1 VRCQFD
7 AIARR
12 YDQGAPGSTGRLG
25 HHIWAPSQPAVLMS
39 VWGYDAGLEES
50 CRYEVDAPA
59 NHDLLELIGTMA
71 AVYIESTTPRSYR

>member
-1 VRCQFD
+1 
-7 AIARR
+7 
-12 YDQGAPGSTGRLG
+12 
-25 HHIWAPSQPAVLMS
+25 MS